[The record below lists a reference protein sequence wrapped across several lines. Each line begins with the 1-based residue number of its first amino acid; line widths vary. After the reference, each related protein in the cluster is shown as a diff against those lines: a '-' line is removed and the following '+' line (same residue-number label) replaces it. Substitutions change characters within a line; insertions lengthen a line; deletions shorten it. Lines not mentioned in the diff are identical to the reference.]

1 MEFRIAFDLKHNLPA
16 GDERISALSFDCE
29 GESRISHRI
38 KRFHRPFAVRY
49 KIDGTISE
57 PAHFEPTQ
65 VELFSAEQKFKDST
79 LMILFSLRRLNSPLN
94 NVTTVNGSNRSYRS
108 HLLSLLSQCINFVF
122 QALSRNSWL
131 AWAGKD
137 KLGRNQFFEPG
148 LK

>member
-65 VELFSAEQKFKDST
+65 VEVFSAEQKFKDST

-108 HLLSLLSQCINFVF
+108 HFFYLCYPSASISYFRPYLEIVGWPGQGKINWGETNF
-122 QALSRNSWL
+122 SSP
-131 AWAGKD
+131 D
-137 KLGRNQFFEPG
+137 
-148 LK
+148 

>member
-65 VELFSAEQKFKDST
+65 VEFFLPNK
-79 LMILFSLRRLNSPLN
+79 SLKIRP
-94 NVTTVNGSNRSYRS
+94 
-108 HLLSLLSQCINFVF
+108 
-122 QALSRNSWL
+122 
-131 AWAGKD
+131 
-137 KLGRNQFFEPG
+137 
-148 LK
+148 